1 MARHLNRVFLIG
13 NLTREPE
20 LRYTPNDTAV
30 ASFGLALNRSY
41 KDRNGEWQE
50 ETDFVDITVW
60 GRQAENASQYLD
72 KGSRV
77 FLEGRLDHQT
87 WETDEGDRR
96 SKLEVTAQRV
106 IFLDSPGG
114 SAGSADGDAEEILDD
129 FEDFDV
135 EETEDDI
142 PF

>member
-13 NLTREPE
+13 NLTRAPE

-30 ASFGLALNRSY
+30 ADFGLALNRSY
-41 KDRNGEWQE
+41 QDSSGEWQE

-77 FLEGRLDHQT
+77 FIEGRLDYQS
-87 WETDEGDRR
+87 WETDDGQRR

-106 IFLDSPGG
+106 IYLDAAGASESGGQESP
-114 SAGSADGDAEEILDD
+114 EEILDD
-129 FEDFDV
+129 FDDFDA
-135 EETEDDI
+135 EGAEDDI

>member
-1 MARHLNRVFLIG
+1 MARHLNKVFLIG

-41 KDRNGEWQE
+41 QDQNGEWQE

-60 GRQAENASQYLD
+60 DRQAENASQYLD

-87 WETDEGDRR
+87 WETDSGDRR
-96 SKLEVTAQRV
+96 SKLEVTGRNL
-106 IFLDSPGG
+106 IFLDAPGA
-114 SAGSADGDAEEILDD
+114 AGDGDQGDAEEILDD

-135 EETEDDI
+135 DETEDDI